1 MEEDTILQ
9 HFFTNASK
17 PIFALRNLPAALQSY
32 LFMGVSR
39 FPSMRERFIKMLQ
52 EKGCAEKVAHAIKEG
67 NKIEQ
72 ALLPLTEF
80 AAEKNKQVFFEFG
93 HRSAAEGASLFLVS
107 EQNPIYATE
116 IQQDFYYPMTTM
128 EFSTRYA
135 TKFSFDRIYFDPV
148 LLRSEFAE
156 EAKQTMKK
164 NLELYQQGF
173 ETLMEKLREKSA
185 KEELP
190 EKISVLDSLR
200 FLIPIAAYTSVI
212 LGGNVRAVME
222 HLQKLMSYN
231 DSFIQQYA
239 TECAREAAKIFPEY
253 FQGLKADEGIVQ
265 REKKLRAYAES
276 AFGKKFKPVKEN
288 VKMFF
293 DLPVEETALAQI
305 LYPYCNIPFEEL
317 FNTVSGFTQSERKQL
332 FKIATEDRK
341 NRQNP
346 IRGFETRPLIFEI
359 EAAWAMWK
367 DFKRQRMNL
376 RFQQEMRGLAGFD
389 TPELIK
395 GSVLEKEY
403 SAAMQSTAELTEKV
417 FQRYGG
423 TLSKT
428 VAAQGNRKRFLLCM
442 GARQLTVLT
451 ELRTSGEGDKGYRR
465 IASKM
470 IELAK
475 EKKPLLFEHIKDNF
489 KKN

>member
-1 MEEDTILQ
+1 MEEKTILR
-9 HFFTNASK
+9 HFFTNADK
-17 PIFALRNLPAALQSY
+17 PVFALRNMPQALQSY

-52 EKGCAEKVAHAIKEG
+52 EKGCAEKAEAAIKEG
-67 NKIEQ
+67 SQIEQ

-93 HRSAAEGASLFLVS
+93 HRSAAEGASIFLVS

-135 TKFSFDRIYFDPV
+135 TKFSFDGIYWDPA
-148 LLRSEFAE
+148 LLKTEFAGQ
-156 EAKQTMKK
+156 AKQIMKK

-173 ETLMEKLREKSA
+173 ETLMQKLREKNA

-190 EKISVLDSLR
+190 EKVSALDSLR
-200 FLIPIAAYTSVI
+200 FLIPIAAHTSVI

-222 HLQKLMSYN
+222 HLQKLLSYN
-231 DSFIQQYA
+231 DSFIQEYA
-239 TECAREAAKIFPEY
+239 KQCVQEAAKIFPEY
-253 FQGLKADEGIVQ
+253 FQGLKADEGAMQ

-276 AFGKKFKPVKEN
+276 AFAQKFKPVKEN

-293 DLPVEETALAQI
+293 DLPMEETALAQI
-305 LYPYCNIPFEEL
+305 LYSYCNIPFEEL
-317 FNTVSGFTQSERKQL
+317 LNKVSSFKSLERKEL
-332 FKIATEDRK
+332 FKIATGDRK

-346 IRGFETRPLIFEI
+346 ARGFETRPIVFEI

-376 RFQQEMRGLAGFD
+376 RFQQPMRGLAGFD

-395 GSVLEKEY
+395 GSELEKEY
-403 SAAMQSTAELTEKV
+403 NSAMQKTSELIEKV
-417 FQRYGG
+417 YQKYGALG
-423 TLSKT
+423 KT

-465 IASKM
+465 IASEM

-475 EKKPLLFEHIKDNF
+475 QEKPLLFGHIQDNF
-489 KKN
+489 KKS